1 MNAKE
6 ALLKI
11 LFVLVDEICDDAVRN
26 HKEKFSGCAINW
38 GNFGCVDVAI
48 VNAVHDGEYIQI
60 LLAEAAPSG
69 NQKFT
74 EWLENRLK
82 DRFMID
88 IPIHII
94 MEW

>member
-1 MNAKE
+1 MKTTKKKPKTMWDLGFRYFCPKCRMAFKE
-6 ALLKI
+6 N
-11 LFVLVDEICDDAVRN
+11 LV
-26 HKEKFSGCAINW
+26 FNW